1 MDVVYKRLN
10 ADITPEALAQLA
22 ERKIILE
29 SASQNKTKG
38 RYSVVAFDIYG
49 EVILTEDELTIK
61 TSEQTITETKQ
72 PYQRLKDYVQSY
84 YAEIEEDLLKD
95 LPFISG
101 FIGSCSFDLVRH
113 EFPVLKK
120 RQVADKPN
128 QTDVHLYMIENVYV
142 FDHYKEYLYVI
153 STNLFSNEPPEAIE
167 KRVNQQIDALQN
179 VKLYQPD
186 TSFVPS
192 QKDIIPNIQDNQF
205 IRNIS
210 KFKQLITE
218 GDMFQVVPSR

>member
-22 ERKIILE
+22 KRKIILE

-61 TSEQTITETKQ
+61 TPEQTITETKQ

-167 KRVNQQIDALQN
+167 KRVSQQIDALP
-179 VKLYQPD
+179 VSYTHLTLPTTPY
-186 TSFVPS
+186 V
-192 QKDIIPNIQDNQF
+192 
-205 IRNIS
+205 
-210 KFKQLITE
+210 
-218 GDMFQVVPSR
+218 